1 MKKTSILAGIIIL
14 LLMVCSIVLN
24 VLNISS
30 EANIVYSIA
39 AIIIIILL
47 FFVIPKNNKSK

>member
-24 VLNISS
+24 ALNISS